1 MKIPGG
7 AQVHLCCLKKKKN
20 AAFVAFRVGFMNDK
34 LYLMKLY
41 LLSVP
46 EQFCLPPGFNQ
57 RFRKAV
63 SALR

>member
-1 MKIPGG
+1 MKILGG
-7 AQVHLCCLKKKKN
+7 AQVHLCCLKKKN
-20 AAFVAFRVGFMNDK
+20 VAFVAFRVGFMNDK

>member
-1 MKIPGG
+1 M
-7 AQVHLCCLKKKKN
+7 HLCCLKKREKERKNN
-20 AAFVAFRVGFMNDK
+20 AAFVALRVGFMNDK

-57 RFRKAV
+57 RFGKAV
-63 SALR
+63 SALLLYN